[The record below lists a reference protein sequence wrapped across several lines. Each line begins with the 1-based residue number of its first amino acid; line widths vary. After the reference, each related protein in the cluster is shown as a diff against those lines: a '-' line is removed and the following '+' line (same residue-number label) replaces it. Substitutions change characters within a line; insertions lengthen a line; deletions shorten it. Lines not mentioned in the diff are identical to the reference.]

1 MFFWVATS
9 LLVEEEGLLIGFVQV
24 LVQLKQAARPLCT
37 LSRGHGGTPNPVLL
51 LEGHRQ
57 VSSLDD
63 TASPSVLARDP
74 GTWFQVSLTEN
85 LPRV

>member
-9 LLVEEEGLLIGFVQV
+9 LLVEEEGLLTGFVQV
-24 LVQLKQAARPLCT
+24 LVQLKQAACPLCT

-57 VSSLDD
+57 VSTLDD
-63 TASPSVLARDP
+63 TAGPSVHARHP